1 MKLFITGATGFIG
14 QVVTERALQLGHD
27 VKAVSLHGGNV
38 AGLKVEAVDVED
50 EQSLRSYCADLEV
63 DAVVHL
69 ACRIP
74 HSFADVD
81 ARDVLVPNMLSTLL
95 VLEASVRM
103 KAKKFV
109 YSSSSSVY
117 SSQGGHFSEDTPIR
131 SLNFYST
138 SKYFG
143 ELLCEQFTATGRLR
157 CISLRISAPYGPSYP
172 RLSVI
177 QRFIKAAL
185 EHQDIC
191 LWGSG
196 KRSQDFTYIDDVVDA
211 IFLAL
216 DGNVAGAFNIAS
228 GQTVTMRELAEKVI
242 SAVPG
247 CSSQIVYSGEPDP
260 QEDYAPYYDLDRAN
274 KLLGYQPKVG
284 LDEGLRCIVDFM
296 AR

>member
-38 AGLKVEAVDVED
+38 AGLNVEAVDVED

-69 ACRIP
+69 ACRVP
-74 HSFADVD
+74 PSFADAD
-81 ARDVLVPNMLSTLL
+81 ARNVLVPNVLGTLL
-95 VLEASVRM
+95 ALEASVRM

-109 YSSSSSVY
+109 YSSSGVY
-117 SSQGGHFSEDTPIR
+117 SSQGGNFSEDTPICPF
-131 SLNFYST
+131 NFYST

-157 CISLRISAPYGPSYP
+157 CISLRISAPYGPSYR

-191 LWGSG
+191 LWCICNL
-196 KRSQDFTYIDDVVDA
+196 SQDFIYLDDLVDA
-211 IFLAL
+211 IFLAM
-216 DGNVAGAFNIAS
+216 D
-228 GQTVTMRELAEKVI
+228 
-242 SAVPG
+242 
-247 CSSQIVYSGEPDP
+247 
-260 QEDYAPYYDLDRAN
+260 
-274 KLLGYQPKVG
+274 
-284 LDEGLRCIVDFM
+284 
-296 AR
+296 